1 MANTQFSTDG
11 PAGEQTVAG
20 ALATELRGVI
30 AGEVRFDSGSRAL
43 YSTDASNYRQVPI
56 GVVVPRTVDD
66 IVETVAVSRRHQAP
80 ILMRGGGTSLAG
92 QTCNVAVVLDTSKY
106 LNRVLTLDPQARTAE
121 VEPGVVC
128 DVLRDAAET
137 HGLTFGPDPSTHS
150 RCTLGGMIGNN
161 ACGAHSVMAGKTAEN
176 IEALEILT
184 YDGLRMRVGPTPEP
198 ELEAIIHEGGRK
210 GEIYAGLKALR
221 DRYADAIRAQF
232 PKIRRRVSGFNLE
245 ELLPENGF
253 NVARALVGT
262 EGTCV
267 VTLSATARLVPSP
280 RHRVL
285 LVLGYADI
293 CVAADHA
300 PKLVE
305 QGALC
310 VEGLDE
316 NIINDMRKKGME
328 LGAIRLLPG
337 GDAWLMVEFGGE
349 TREEALDRAQ
359 AALAGQRTIGA
370 LTGGEVFA
378 DPRDQRVVW
387 SIRENGAAATN
398 AVPGEP
404 ESYPGWEDAAVD
416 PEQVGDYLRDYRK
429 LLERYGYR
437 SSLYGHFGD
446 GCIHGRVT
454 FDLHSE
460 QGLAQW
466 RAFMEEA
473 TDLVVKYGGSLS
485 GEHGDGQ
492 ARAELLPRM
501 YSAEI
506 MQAFREFKAI
516 WDPHNRMNPG
526 KLVDPYRLDENLRTG
541 PDYRPADPP
550 TVMSFYRDE
559 GSFAKAAGRCVGAG
573 KCRRHEGGVMC
584 PSYRAT
590 REERDSTRGRARM
603 LFEMVQGDP
612 LSGGWDDPHV
622 KESLDLCL
630 SCKSCRAECPVQV
643 DMASYKAEFLHH
655 YHQHHRRPPQAYTI
669 GLIHQWARIAGRL
682 PWLVNALTRAPG
694 ISRLLKAVAGIAPQR
709 SIPLFR
715 RPFNRSFRAQVRDAA
730 NRGKVVL
737 WPDTFNNHFHPQTLD
752 AAVKVLNAAGFG
764 VEVPRGFV
772 CCGRP
777 LYDFGMLDSARHRL
791 EHSMRV
797 LANAIDAD
805 TPVIG
810 LEPACVATFRDE
822 LLNFFPDD
830 KRARRLSELVFL
842 LPEFLEKQ
850 GGYFKGMQGK
860 ALVHGHCH
868 QKAVMGM
875 GSTESVLCD
884 AGLDVTMLD
893 AGCCGMAGAFGFDVE
908 KYEVSMSIGE
918 ERLLPAVRGA
928 ADETLII
935 ADGYSCREQVF
946 QATGRLPLHSAEV
959 LLRALEGSGASE

>member
-1 MANTQFSTDG
+1 MAN
-11 PAGEQTVAG
+11 EQIQADSRKD
-20 ALATELRGVI
+20 AMLAAEPLAAELRSVVG
-30 AGEVRFDSGSRAL
+30 GEVRFDSGSRAL
-43 YSTDASNYRQVPI
+43 YATDASNYRQVPI
-56 GVVVPRTVDD
+56 GVVVPRTLDD
-66 IVETVAVSRRHQAP
+66 IVETVAVARRYQAP

-92 QTCNVAVVLDTSKY
+92 QTCNVAIVLDTSKY
-106 LNRVLTLDPQARTAE
+106 LNRVLALDVDARTAE

-128 DVLRDAAET
+128 DVLRDAAEA
-137 HGLTFGPDPSTHS
+137 HELTFGPDPSTHS

-176 IEALEILT
+176 IESLEILT
-184 YDGLRMRVGPTPEP
+184 YDGLRMRVGPTSEG
-198 ELEAIIHEGGRK
+198 ELEAIIGEGGRK
-210 GEIYAGLKALR
+210 GEIYAQLKALR
-221 DRYADAIRAQF
+221 DHYADAIRTQF

-280 RHRVL
+280 PHRVL
-285 LVLGYADI
+285 LVLGYPDI

-300 PKLVE
+300 PELVA

-349 TREEALDRAQ
+349 TREEALAKAH
-359 AALAGQRTIGA
+359 AALNEQRARGA
-370 LTGGEVFA
+370 VAGGEVFA
-378 DPRDQRVVW
+378 EPRDQRIVW

-416 PEQVGDYLRDYRK
+416 PSQVGDYLRDYRK

-466 RAFMEEA
+466 RSFMEEA

-559 GSFAKAAGRCVGAG
+559 GSFAQAAGRCVGAG

-612 LSGGWDDPHV
+612 LNGGWDDPYV

-655 YHQHHRRPPQAYTI
+655 YHQHHRRPLQAYTI
-669 GLIHQWARIAGRL
+669 GLIHQWARIAGRV

-694 ISRLLKAVAGIAPQR
+694 ISRLLKAIAGIAPQR
-709 SIPLFR
+709 SIPRFR
-715 RPFNRSFRAQVRDAA
+715 PRSIAASAPKDGMLRDA
-730 NRGKVVL
+730 
-737 WPDTFNNHFHPQTLD
+737 
-752 AAVKVLNAAGFG
+752 
-764 VEVPRGFV
+764 PRW
-772 CCGRP
+772 CCGRIR
-777 LYDFGMLDSARHRL
+777 STTI
-791 EHSMRV
+791 S
-797 LANAIDAD
+797 I
-805 TPVIG
+805 
-810 LEPACVATFRDE
+810 
-822 LLNFFPDD
+822 
-830 KRARRLSELVFL
+830 RR
-842 LPEFLEKQ
+842 
-850 GGYFKGMQGK
+850 
-860 ALVHGHCH
+860 
-868 QKAVMGM
+868 
-875 GSTESVLCD
+875 
-884 AGLDVTMLD
+884 
-893 AGCCGMAGAFGFDVE
+893 
-908 KYEVSMSIGE
+908 
-918 ERLLPAVRGA
+918 R
-928 ADETLII
+928 
-935 ADGYSCREQVF
+935 
-946 QATGRLPLHSAEV
+946 
-959 LLRALEGSGASE
+959 